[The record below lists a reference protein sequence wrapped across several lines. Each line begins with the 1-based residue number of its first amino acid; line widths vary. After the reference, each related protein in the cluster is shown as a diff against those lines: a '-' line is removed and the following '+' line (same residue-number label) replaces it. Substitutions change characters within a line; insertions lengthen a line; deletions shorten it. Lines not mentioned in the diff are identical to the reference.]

1 MTDYEALEREHFGDP
16 DKRTGVYAPKVIND
30 RCSHGKTWAEECP
43 ACKLVSAHE
52 TVRHWGKMVDEARK
66 VIAESEKTT
75 EAQP

>member
-1 MTDYEALEREHFGDP
+1 MINI
-16 DKRTGVYAPKVIND
+16 IND